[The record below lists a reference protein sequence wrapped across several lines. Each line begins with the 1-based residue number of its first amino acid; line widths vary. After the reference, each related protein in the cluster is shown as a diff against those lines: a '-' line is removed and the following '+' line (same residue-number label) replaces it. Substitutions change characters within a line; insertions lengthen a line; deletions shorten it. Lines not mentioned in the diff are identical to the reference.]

1 MKRSLYT
8 LLLIGTLGVSLY
20 SCTSQLEEDAR
31 SSIPVKNFFTN
42 EEECNSAV
50 IGIYNYI
57 KAPYNKYGYDEIPYA
72 MLELPTGLFDNKA
85 QWQFASDYSNLKFD
99 ASSPDFSIWWESCYK
114 GIEAANSCL
123 RYIPAVKM
131 PEGKKNELL
140 AEASFLRAYFYFQL
154 VHIFGDVPLKMEPTA
169 NPADALIGKS
179 SVRDIFEK
187 AIVPDLKFAEQQPL
201 PATTQGNGRVSVM
214 AVKTLLAK
222 TYLSMAGL
230 LKEQIFYGL
239 AKSKALE
246 VIQSNKHK
254 LFESDQ
260 ELTWFNKLNN
270 PAFDNKEEHILMA
283 NYAINN
289 ANSSLSV
296 YFLPKEVK
304 LVNALQFGGFAPS
317 SFFLDAYDPAD
328 LRGRNNQGFFMN
340 AIQIGDKKYEFPW
353 AVYKFMDPGILTT
366 APNSAKNFPLLR
378 YADLLLVYSEAQNE
392 ADGSPDQAAFAAV
405 NLIRKR
411 AGLADISKL
420 SQSEFREE
428 VLKQRY
434 FELCAEGKIWF
445 DLVRTKKIFD
455 TKAKKMVDLIG
466 FKLPGGTIFKEDNLK
481 FPIPS
486 REVQINPLLK

>member
-8 LLLIGTLGVSLY
+8 LLVISTLTVHLN

-57 KAPYNKYGYDEIPYA
+57 KAPYNKYGYDEMPYA
-72 MLELPTGLFDNKA
+72 MLELPTGMFDNKA
-85 QWQFASDYSNLKFD
+85 QWQFASDYVNLKFD
-99 ASSPDFSIWWESCYK
+99 ATSPDFSIWWESCYK

-123 RYIPAVKM
+123 RYIPAVNM
-131 PEGKKNELL
+131 SENKKNELL

-154 VHIFGDVPLKMEPTA
+154 VHIFGDVPLKMVPTA
-169 NPADALIGKS
+169 NPGDALIGKS
-179 SVRDIFEK
+179 PVRDIFEK
-187 AIVPDLKFAEQQPL
+187 AIIPDLKFAEEQPL
-201 PATTQGNGRVSVM
+201 AATTQGNGRVSVM

-230 LKEQIFYGL
+230 LNDNSFYGL
-239 AKSKALE
+239 AKTKALE

-270 PAFDNKEEHILMA
+270 PTFDNKEEHIFMA

-289 ANSSLSV
+289 ANSSLPV

-304 LVNALQFGGFAPS
+304 LVNALQFGGFSPS
-317 SFFLDAYDPAD
+317 SFFLDAYDAAD
-328 LRGRNNQGFFMN
+328 LRGRHNQGFFMN
-340 AIQIGDKKYEFPW
+340 TLQIGDEKHEFPW
-353 AVYKFMDPGILTT
+353 AIYKFMDPGILTT

-378 YADLLLVYSEAQNE
+378 YADLLMVYSEAQNE
-392 ADGSPDQAAFAAV
+392 ADGSPDKSAIDAV
-405 NLIRKR
+405 NQIRNR
-411 AGLADISKL
+411 SGLPDISKL
-420 SQSEFREE
+420 SQAEFREE
-428 VLKQRY
+428 VQKQRY

-445 DLVRTKKIFD
+445 DMVRTKKIFD
-455 TKAKKMVDLIG
+455 TKTNKMVDLIG
-466 FKLPGGTIFKEDNLK
+466 FKLPSGAIFKEENLK